1 MQRRRLLLIPLF
13 LLLPAAALAWLL
25 LTESG
30 LHGAASLLSKLSGGK
45 LQLEQ
50 VSGRLAERVHIGT
63 LRWQDVDSRMQVR
76 DFDLRWSPLALLR
89 GTLQIDALGLGDTA
103 IETGN
108 SEEAARLPDSLAL
121 PFRLNITR
129 LAVAALRIN
138 GQLIADSASA
148 SLHATGAGYVLER
161 LTLQRDALGLQAHG
175 TLAAQPPFA
184 LSLDASLDGK
194 LQDKPFALVL
204 KAGGDLSRSEVALQ
218 RRAGPFDLD
227 LQTVLRP
234 YAKQP
239 LAALAFS
246 TKDLDLA
253 ALLPTL
259 PRTRISANCRL
270 AEAQGRAAS
279 ASPSSPAPSTNCRLD
294 NALAG
299 PIDKQRLPL
308 RQMRVRLS
316 LQEQQLQLSALRLSH
331 GSSVLQGQAH
341 LGSAGLNAELEA
353 QAVDLSGIHSRA
365 RPTRLSGPITI
376 NTTPGG
382 QTLRAD
388 LRDATLALQM
398 QLARSS
404 ARIQLERLALKAH
417 GASVLLQGHLDSTT
431 QNFLAEG
438 RFDQFN
444 PAQFLRAAKGQLNGD
459 FSAAGRLGESP
470 QLRFEFALRNS
481 RLADAPATGGG
492 QLELA
497 GPQVRKA
504 NLALDLG
511 PNRARL
517 TGAFGRPGE
526 KLLLEIEAPKLAPYG
541 IEGDLQARLEASGR
555 LEALQLQGNAHSTLL
570 RLPGQ
575 GRISQLKMAS
585 DIGARPNDPM
595 QLQLQFE
602 QLDLAAGEH
611 SLRKFMLD
619 VHGSRRQHEIRLS
632 ALLDADMPL
641 QLAARGGFAAKAE
654 SEWQGSLT
662 QLSLAQPAAQRELR
676 LAEETPL
683 LLGATRWTIGPARLV
698 SSNASLR
705 LQGSA
710 VAGRMQV
717 SAQAGNP
724 GLGRASIEL
733 SARPQN
739 VWRLSAQTPLQGR
752 LQASVEDLAW
762 FNALLGPMWRA
773 SGRLDADVQL
783 AGTLQLP
790 LLNGDIRGDAL
801 GLRQID
807 TRMHLHQGR
816 LRAHLRNS
824 LLTLEEFSAQSE
836 LTAPPPALQRL
847 LDDKGRAL
855 IATPGRISA
864 QGRMQVG
871 AQPSAEAEA
880 LALEF
885 KLERL
890 GVAQTPQQWLLLSGQ
905 GRLNWQQA
913 RLGMQASL
921 GVDAAHW
928 QLADLSRP
936 QLSDD
941 VVVHRAGK
949 SDGEARRL
957 TPWRGEVQIGLGR
970 HFSFAGAGARGR
982 LAGQIQVSANAQDL
996 PRASGTVTLVDG
1008 RYEAYGQQLE
1018 IERGILNFQGLLENP
1033 ALNIVA
1039 LRKGLP
1045 VEAGVAITGY
1055 AQAPVVRLVSEPN
1068 VPDAEKLS
1076 WLVLG
1081 RPPEHDGNDSG
1092 VLMAAVGAIFGGQS
1106 STATQQLKDSFGI
1119 DEISVRSGVPG
1130 QGQAMRSSVVAM
1142 GGSSA
1147 SSGQVLAVGK
1157 QLSNRLRLSY
1167 EQALGGA
1174 TSLVK
1179 LTLKLS
1185 ERVSVVGTSG
1195 TDAALDVFYSF
1206 SFGGNTARR
1215 R

>member
-50 VSGRLAERVHIGT
+50 VSGRLGERVHIGT

-76 DFDLRWSPLALLR
+76 DLDLRWSPLALLR
-89 GTLQIDALGLGDTA
+89 GTLQIDALGLGETA
-103 IETGN
+103 IETG
-108 SEEAARLPDSLAL
+108 SSDTATRLPDSLAL
-121 PFRLNITR
+121 PFRLNITS
-129 LAVAALRIN
+129 LAVATLRIN

-148 SLHATGAGYVLER
+148 SLHTTSDGYVLEH
-161 LTLQRDALGLQAHG
+161 LALQRGALALQAQG
-175 TLAAQPPFA
+175 TLSEQLPFA

-194 LQDKPFALVL
+194 LEDKPFALVL
-204 KAGGDLSRSEVALQ
+204 KAGGDLNRSEVALQ

-227 LQTVLRP
+227 LHTVLRP
-234 YAKQP
+234 YAEQP

-246 TKDLDLA
+246 AKELDLA

-259 PRTRISANCRL
+259 PHTRISADCRL
-270 AEAQGRAAS
+270 AEAQGS
-279 ASPSSPAPSTNCRLD
+279 ATGASPAPSTHCRLD

-331 GSSVLQGQAH
+331 GSSVLQGQANF
-341 LGSAGLNAELEA
+341 GSAGLSAELEA

-398 QLARSS
+398 QLARST
-404 ARIQLERLALKAH
+404 ARIQLERLTLKAH
-417 GASVLLQGHLDSTT
+417 GASVLLQGHLDSAT
-431 QNFLAEG
+431 QDFLAEG

-470 QLRFEFALRNS
+470 QLRFEFALRDS

-492 QLELA
+492 QLELV

-526 KLLLEIEAPKLAPYG
+526 KLLLEIRAPKLAPYG

-555 LEALQLQGNAHSTLL
+555 LETLQLQGNAHSTLL

-611 SLRKFMLD
+611 GLRKFMLD

-632 ALLDADMPL
+632 ALLDAEMPL
-641 QLAARGGFAAKAE
+641 QLAARGGFAAKAA

-676 LAEETPL
+676 LAEEAPL
-683 LLGATRWTIGPARLV
+683 LLGATRWAIGPARLV
-698 SSNASLR
+698 SNNASLR

-733 SARPQN
+733 SARPQD

-752 LQASVEDLAW
+752 LQASIEDLAW

-801 GLRQID
+801 GLRQVD
-807 TRMHLHQGR
+807 TRMHLHQGS

-864 QGRMQVG
+864 QGRMQLG
-871 AQPSAEAEA
+871 AQNSAEAEA

-913 RLGMQASL
+913 RLGMQAKL

-949 SDGEARRL
+949 ADGEARRL

-982 LAGQIQVSANAQDL
+982 LAGQIQVSANAQDI

-1157 QLSNRLRLSY
+1157 QLSSRLRLSY
-1167 EQALGGA
+1167 EQALGGV

-1206 SFGGNTARR
+1206 SFGGNTVRR